1 MIAYLR
7 IVICM
12 TNYRQPIDFVV
23 EVDSLNNISHHHMV
37 TTPQSPVSL
46 LQNSPLYSPVKDSP
60 CSPSSPHSLS
70 VFPHSEDRTSQ
81 EDKTSPWSPNDKDEG
96 IELEEGEVYSMLQE
110 CIEYHSNMLQV
121 WYASRMHQSGNK
133 YELSFK

>member
-1 MIAYLR
+1 M
-7 IVICM
+7 
-12 TNYRQPIDFVV
+12 

-60 CSPSSPHSLS
+60 CSPSSSLSLS

-81 EDKTSPWSPNDKDEG
+81 EDKSSPWSPNDKDEG
-96 IELEEGEVYSMLQE
+96 VESEEGEVLDV
-110 CIEYHSNMLQV
+110 SNLDSSKDLV
-121 WYASRMHQSGNK
+121 G
-133 YELSFK
+133 